1 MTDENQTL
9 PPQGSESN
17 KQGGETA
24 NNKPITMESL
34 LNEQDVTIDLPQA
47 GEIRKGTIASVSPS
61 QVLISIGAKSEGVV
75 SSRDLEQLTDEERD
89 ALEVGK
95 EVYVYVI
102 NPEDNNGNV
111 VLSLK
116 RAQEQ
121 LSWDSAE
128 KFLEDMGDEFYA
140 IIKLT
145 SGEEIL
151 SLVSIDENDGDPLL
165 LLQNPITMK
174 VYNTHHGVHIK
185 VKSWIE
191 MSSDDIFII
200 KPDRIITMTE
210 TTDDRLIDIY
220 TNYINDE
227 EDDDMG
233 IYQSSSEKESGLT
246 KPSRK
251 MGYIS
256 SVESA
261 RKKLED
267 IFKLDTKES

>member
-1 MTDENQTL
+1 
-9 PPQGSESN
+9 
-17 KQGGETA
+17 
-24 NNKPITMESL
+24 
-34 LNEQDVTIDLPQA
+34 
-47 GEIRKGTIASVSPS
+47 
-61 QVLISIGAKSEGVV
+61 
-75 SSRDLEQLTDEERD
+75 
-89 ALEVGK
+89 
-95 EVYVYVI
+95 
-102 NPEDNNGNV
+102 
-111 VLSLK
+111 
-116 RAQEQ
+116 
-121 LSWDSAE
+121 
-128 KFLEDMGDEFYA
+128 MGDEFYA

-151 SLVSIDENDGDPLL
+151 SLVSVDENDGDPLL

-174 VYNTHHGVHIK
+174 VYNTHRGMHIK

-220 TNYINDE
+220 TSYINDE

-233 IYQSSSEKESGLT
+233 MYQSSKDKNSGLT

-267 IFKLDTKES
+267 IFNNSIES